1 MKYNPSLS
9 ALSFPEKIPP
19 LFDPSRVYNR
29 DMIAVESARLAYFK
43 FEKDPQSRQIIE
55 SALAIVG
62 FDHVEY
68 FSGHVHGGQAV
79 AAWQIAGNDALI
91 AFRGTQPDNLT
102 DIVTDLQI
110 PRSAWPE
117 GGTVHSGFRESFEEL
132 WNDISAWHD
141 RSADRHALIAG
152 HSLGAGLATLCATR
166 VQPGSLFTIGS
177 SRVGDAAFAALF
189 SDVEVQR
196 FIGCCDV
203 VTSLPSE
210 LFGFVHVAEGRYIDR
225 HGADLG
231 NAPSGVISDDRMHA
245 RGEYFIKYGGR
256 IGNVLFRD
264 LADHAPVNYAS
275 AVLGVR
281 EE

>member
-29 DMIAVESARLAYFK
+29 DTIAVESARLAYFK

-110 PRSAWPE
+110 PRSAWPPCARR
-117 GGTVHSGFRESFEEL
+117 GCSPAPCLRSGRRA
-132 WNDISAWHD
+132 SATPHLPRCSMAW
-141 RSADRHALIAG
+141 RS
-152 HSLGAGLATLCATR
+152 S
-166 VQPGSLFTIGS
+166 GS
-177 SRVGDAAFAALF
+177 SGAAM
-189 SDVEVQR
+189 S
-196 FIGCCDV
+196 
-203 VTSLPSE
+203 
-210 LFGFVHVAEGRYIDR
+210 
-225 HGADLG
+225 
-231 NAPSGVISDDRMHA
+231 
-245 RGEYFIKYGGR
+245 
-256 IGNVLFRD
+256 
-264 LADHAPVNYAS
+264 
-275 AVLGVR
+275 
-281 EE
+281 